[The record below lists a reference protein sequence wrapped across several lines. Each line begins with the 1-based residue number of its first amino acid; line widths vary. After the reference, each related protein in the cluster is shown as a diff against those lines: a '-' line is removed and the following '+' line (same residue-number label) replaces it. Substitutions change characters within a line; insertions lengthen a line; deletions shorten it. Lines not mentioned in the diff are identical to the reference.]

1 MKTRYLL
8 ITAFL
13 AFILGCGGGF
23 RGGMPPKD
31 SYRSSLPASEFPTS
45 DESVNFDVPVHVN
58 KEVKNYVVYF
68 SRDRKK
74 VMQRWLAR
82 APQYLPMIKGI
93 FQEYGLPEDLA
104 YLAMIESGFNPNA
117 RSSAGAAGMWQFIK
131 GTGRR
136 YGLVINNHVD
146 ERLNP
151 EKSTRAAAKY
161 LLDLYKRFG
170 SWYLAAASYNCGE
183 MRVQRELGKSNNRNF
198 WELSANKC
206 LPNETKNYV
215 PQMIAATI
223 IAKNPEKFGFTHLP
237 AQPGLQQDYREE
249 MEPAS
254 ELAQVE
260 GAGAAPRSQ
269 PRSSHRAPATV
280 RLAEPAPPP
289 VAKAP
294 KPRPEPEAR
303 VYAQKSAKKQ
313 SHQVREAKSDGG
325 SAPYKA
331 SILGSGHDHQPAK
344 AINGKKTRNQQLSAA
359 AKKKK
364 TTQVKAQAG
373 KKQKSP
379 HLAKKNETKPAKKN
393 DIKTAKKNE
402 TKTEKKN
409 ETKVAKAGNGKKK
422 NSAANGKEKLAKPKA
437 KPPKGKP
444 IVVSEAR

>member
-8 ITAFL
+8 VTAFL
-13 AFILGCGGGF
+13 VFIFGCGGGF
-23 RGGMPPKD
+23 RGGMPPPD
-31 SYRSSLPASEFPTS
+31 SYRSSLPEGETPTS
-45 DESVNFDVPVHVN
+45 DESVKFDVPVHVN
-58 KEVKNYVVYF
+58 KEVKNYVTYF
-68 SRDRKK
+68 STERKK

-82 APQYLPMIKGI
+82 APQYLPMIRGI

-117 RSSAGAAGMWQFIK
+117 RSSAGAVGMWQFIK

-136 YGLVINNHVD
+136 YGLVIDNHVD

-170 SWYLAAASYNCGE
+170 SWYLSAASYNCGE
-183 MRVQRELGKSNNRNF
+183 MRVQRELGKSNKRNF

-223 IAKNPEKFGFTHLP
+223 IAKNPEKFGFTNLP
-237 AQPGLQQDYREE
+237 PQPDLQRDYREE

-254 ELAQVE
+254 ELAQAE
-260 GAGAAPRSQ
+260 GAGAAPLPQ

-294 KPRPEPEAR
+294 KPRPEAK

-313 SHQVREAKSDGG
+313 SHQVQEAKGNGG
-325 SAPYKA
+325 SAPYTA

-344 AINGKKTRNQQLSAA
+344 GINGKKARNQQLSAG

-364 TTQVKAQAG
+364 TTQVQAHAG
-373 KKQKSP
+373 KKPKSP
-379 HLAKKNETKPAKKN
+379 HL
-393 DIKTAKKNE
+393 AKKNE

-409 ETKVAKAGNGKKK
+409 ETKTAKANHGKKK
-422 NSAANGKEKLAKPKA
+422 NSAANGSKEKVAKL
-437 KPPKGKP
+437 KPKP